1 MAGKQG
7 KDLALSMLRVL
18 PRLSIANIR
27 DNPGSR
33 KPNVSYNSNAED
45 AIISQFTK
53 VYVQLLIGHCDVRRL
68 IFCDPLTVIFN
79 IMSIVFLR

>member
-18 PRLSIANIR
+18 PRLSLTNIR

-33 KPNVSYNSNAED
+33 KPSVRYNQDVTHRYSLSAYKSLNKR
-45 AIISQFTK
+45 IHKIK
-53 VYVQLLIGHCDVRRL
+53 LILG
-68 IFCDPLTVIFN
+68 
-79 IMSIVFLR
+79 

>member
-18 PRLSIANIR
+18 PRLSIGNIR

-33 KPNVSYNSNAED
+33 KSPVRYNQNITRKIQWASFFIYRLINR
-45 AIISQFTK
+45 IMRIM
-53 VYVQLLIGHCDVRRL
+53 QLLWNKFAQSGIDQL
-68 IFCDPLTVIFN
+68 MN
-79 IMSIVFLR
+79 